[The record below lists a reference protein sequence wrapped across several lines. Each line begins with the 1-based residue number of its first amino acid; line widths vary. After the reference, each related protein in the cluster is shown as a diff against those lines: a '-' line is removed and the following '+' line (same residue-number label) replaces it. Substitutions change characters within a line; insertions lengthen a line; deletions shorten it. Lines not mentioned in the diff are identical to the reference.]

1 MKFKVAIACICCII
15 AVDLSHAQQSD
26 KKLDL
31 SLREVSVSEAL
42 NKLVK
47 VSNIDLVYNSDVLLS
62 ARISLLL
69 ENVTS
74 RQALSEIVQAAKL
87 DFIQLSSGTYVI
99 VNPIK
104 KEPKLHEYKGL
115 IVDASTGEPLPS
127 ANVSI
132 ANSSLGTFTN
142 NSGYFSI
149 PGIKSGFYELVV
161 NYVGYEPFSKKVSV
175 SETEAGNLNRIL
187 LQPKS
192 YLAEPLIISGEQPW
206 YFTQKNNTETA
217 VLKKLGFIKNERQN
231 LIRSLEFFSG
241 INTLFSS
248 PDLSIQ
254 GNSGNNSLVYLDGVP
269 VYNPFGNSFFS
280 SAFSPYAIDRIIVH
294 KAGSGV
300 TSPSLL
306 SGSVNF
312 THDLKQFSNNT
323 TMLQSEPAATNFRTE
338 HTFNNDRTPLD
349 VMITGRFSN
358 SGFIESQRVNTYLQN
373 FNQLDPFLQNFF
385 LGDGSELIQFDPL
398 SGEETLDFYD
408 IHAALN
414 INHTSLSDT
423 KISFY
428 HGSNE
433 LNTAL
438 LSEHNHINTSV
449 KNLLYTEDRSR
460 TDNTTLNLEHTNVLS
475 KRVEMHSKVY
485 VSSGKI
491 TQGTIMVNTDG
502 NFQTPTQQNDFF
514 DALRDEVAPLG
525 TVNKNELLETGI
537 SSAVRVDLSGNTHL
551 KSGIE
556 AKIYDYE
563 LTFDD
568 MFFFPTHNQEQNAIG
583 HIYSEL
589 SSRLN
594 SKVELTGGVKLTTS
608 SSTNLIYAEP
618 RFAINFE
625 NKNSFA
631 GYNKISL
638 SGGLYRQFINRF
650 DVVNAGPNAL
660 LPEFRFWVPADFTA
674 NIPKAWQLALNYSFF
689 PDGWKVS
696 IENYAIIVE
705 NDLVLNYEN
714 LLNPSVTSNTPLIH
728 QSEFTKD
735 LERFSYGTS
744 VSVNRKFDQPDI
756 FLSLMYQ
763 YNRSEQ
769 KIPGRFNDN
778 FQRTP
783 LSYKHITDVQVKW
796 NLIPQLSLL
805 TNFKWIPQRSWAF
818 KRSYY
823 DFAALHNLN
832 ALNNP
837 PLLDPEDDTLPFF
850 LQVNAGV
857 NYLLDIS
864 GKQLQLR
871 LDIIDVIDRK
881 NSIDRTLI
889 PVRSENNEI
898 FYRTS
903 ERKLPGFSPM
913 MSLEIKF

>member
-1 MKFKVAIACICCII
+1 MKFKILILCICCFFSF
-15 AVDLSHAQQSD
+15 DLSLAQQS
-26 KKLDL
+26 KKHIDL
-31 SLREVSVSEAL
+31 NLREVTVSEAL

-47 VSNIDLVYNSDVLLS
+47 ASNIDLVYNSDVRLS
-62 ARISLLL
+62 GRISLLL
-69 ENVTS
+69 ENVTP
-74 RQALSEIVQAAKL
+74 REILSEIVRAANL

-99 VNPIK
+99 VNPIN
-104 KEPKLHEYKGL
+104 KEPGLLEYKGL

-132 ANSSLGTFTN
+132 ANSSLGTSTN

-149 PGIKSGFYELVV
+149 SNIESGFYELIV
-161 NYVGYEPFSKKVSV
+161 NYVGYEPFSKKVKITK
-175 SETEAGNLNRIL
+175 TESGNLNRIL

-192 YLAEPLIISGEQPW
+192 YLSEPLIVSGEQPW

-254 GNSGNNSLVYLDGVP
+254 GNSGSNSLVYLDEVP

-280 SAFSPYAIDRIIVH
+280 SAFSQYAIDKIVVH

-312 THDLKQFSNNT
+312 EHDLKQFSDNT
-323 TMLQSEPAATNFRTE
+323 TMLQADPAATNFRTE
-338 HTFNNDRTPLD
+338 HTFNDDRTPVDL
-349 VMITGRFSN
+349 MITGRFSN
-358 SGFIESQRVNTYLQN
+358 NGFIESQRLNTSLQN

-385 LGDGSELIQFDPL
+385 LGDGSELIQFTPL

-408 IHAALN
+408 IHAGLN

-438 LSEHNHINTSV
+438 LSEHNHINTDV
-449 KNLLYTEDRSR
+449 QNLLYTEDRSR
-460 TDNTTLNLEHTNVLS
+460 TDNTTLNFEHSNVLS

-485 VSSGKI
+485 LAKGNF
-491 TQGTIMVNTDG
+491 TQSTIMVNTGGD
-502 NFQTPTQQNDFF
+502 FQTQAEQQDFF
-514 DALRDEVAPLG
+514 NALRSEVEPLG

-537 SSAVRVDLSGNTHL
+537 STDVRVDINGNTHI
-551 KSGIE
+551 KTGIE
-556 AKIYDYE
+556 ANIYDYE

-568 MFFFPTHNQEQNAIG
+568 MFFFPTHNQEQSVIG
-583 HIYSEL
+583 QFYSQL
-589 SSRLN
+589 TSRLN
-594 SKVELTGGVKLTTS
+594 SKLELTGGIKLTTS
-608 SSTNLIYAEP
+608 SATNLVFAEP
-618 RFAINFE
+618 RFSINFE
-625 NKNSFA
+625 NKNSFI

-689 PDGWKVS
+689 PNDWKVS

-714 LLNPSVTSNTPLIH
+714 LLNPSVTSSTPLIH
-728 QSEFTKD
+728 QSEFTKN

-744 VSVNRKFDQPDI
+744 VSVKRKFDQPDI

-763 YNRSEQ
+763 YNQSEQ

-832 ALNNP
+832 ALNSP

-857 NYLLDIS
+857 NYFLDIF

-889 PVRSENNEI
+889 PLRNENNEI

-903 ERKLPGFSPM
+903 ERKLPGFSPVL
-913 MSLEIKF
+913 SLEIKF

>member
-1 MKFKVAIACICCII
+1 MKFKVTILCICCII
-15 AVDLSHAQQSD
+15 FVDISHAQQSD
-26 KKLDL
+26 KKVDL

-47 VSNIDLVYNSDVLLS
+47 ASNIDLVYNSDVRLS
-62 ARISLLL
+62 GRISLLL
-69 ENVTS
+69 ENVSS

-104 KEPKLHEYKGL
+104 KEPELLEYKGL

-132 ANSSLGTFTN
+132 ANSSHGTSTN

-149 PGIKSGFYELVV
+149 PDMKGGFYELIV
-161 NYVGYEPFSKKVSV
+161 NYVGYEPFSKKVKV
-175 SETEAGNLNRIL
+175 SENEAGNLNRIL

-192 YLAEPLIISGEQPW
+192 YLSEPLIVSGEQPW

-241 INTLFSS
+241 VNTLFSS

-254 GNSGNNSLVYLDGVP
+254 GNSGSNSLVYLDGVP

-280 SAFSPYAIDRIIVH
+280 SAFSPYAIDKIIVH

-300 TSPSLL
+300 TAPSLL

-323 TMLQSEPAATNFRTE
+323 TMLQTDPAATNFRME
-338 HTFNNDRTPLD
+338 HTFNDARTPLD

-358 SGFIESQRVNTYLQN
+358 SGFIESQRLNSSLQN

-475 KRVEMHSKVY
+475 KRVEMHSKIY
-485 VSSGKI
+485 VASGRV
-491 TQGTIMVNTDG
+491 TQGTIMVNTDE
-502 NFQTPTQQNDFF
+502 NFQTQAEQQDFF
-514 DALRDEVAPLG
+514 NTLRDEVDPLG
-525 TVNKNELLETGI
+525 TVNNNEILETGI
-537 SSAVRVDLSGNTHL
+537 SSALRIDISGNTHL
-551 KSGIE
+551 KTGIE

-568 MFFFPTHNQEQNAIG
+568 MFFFPTHNQDQNAIG
-583 HIYSEL
+583 QIYSEL

-594 SKVELTGGVKLTTS
+594 SKLEITGGIKLTTS

-618 RFAINFE
+618 RFSINLE

-631 GYNKISL
+631 GYNKLSL

-674 NIPKAWQLALNYSFF
+674 DIPKAWQLALNYSLF
-689 PDGWKVS
+689 PDNWKIT
-696 IENYAIIVE
+696 IENYAVIVE
-705 NDLVLNYEN
+705 NDLILDYES
-714 LLNPSVTSNTPLIH
+714 LLNTPAGQSTPLIH
-728 QSEFTKD
+728 QSQFTEK

-744 VSVNRKFDQPDI
+744 VSVKRKFINPDL
-756 FLSLMYQ
+756 FVSVMYQ

-769 KIPGRFNDN
+769 KIAGRFNN
-778 FQRTP
+778 TFQRTP
-783 LSYKHITDVQVKW
+783 LSYKHIFDAQVKL
-796 NLIPQLSLL
+796 NLTPRFSLL
-805 TNFKWIPQRSWAF
+805 SNIKWIPRRSWAF

-823 DFAALHNLN
+823 DFAALHDLS

-837 PLLDPEDDTLPFF
+837 PLLNPEDDMLPYF
-850 LQVNAGV
+850 LQANAGI
-857 NYLLDIS
+857 NYLFNLSDT
-864 GKQLQLR
+864 QLQLR

-889 PVRSENNEI
+889 PVRNENNDI

-903 ERKLPGFSPM
+903 ERKLPGFSPIL
-913 MSLEIKF
+913 SLEIKF